1 MSHKTTKWNHCIF
14 VTADVCVGS
23 QSSGHGRLDLLEL
36 KKPLG
41 WEVKHLQE
49 IERSPVAFLE
59 ILQTV
64 TSVFCFV

>member
-1 MSHKTTKWNHCIF
+1 MFVLALSHP
-14 VTADVCVGS
+14 
-23 QSSGHGRLDLLEL
+23 GHGRLDLLEL

-49 IERSPVAFLE
+49 IERSPAAFLE
-59 ILQTV
+59 MLQTV